1 MVINFTY
8 LLINIHS
15 HHAPGP
21 HEWALQN
28 LSDHYEKASLP
39 GHYSIGIHPW
49 FTNEKWQ
56 EQLNSLKE
64 WSLLPN
70 VMAIGE
76 CGMDKLCNTA
86 FSLQQEVFMAQVI
99 WANSIGRPLI
109 IHCVKAWE
117 EVLQL
122 LQDIPVKVPVIFH
135 GFNNSVTLMEKIT
148 GRGFYISLGKSLYR
162 KEIKELLPLVPSD
175 RFFLET
181 DDAVLSILDVY
192 EQAAQAL
199 SIDHNSLSLQLEKNA
214 AAVFGTAVITK

>member
-1 MVINFTY
+1 VATNFSQ

-21 HEWALQN
+21 NEWALQN
-28 LSDHYEKASLP
+28 LSDHYEKAILP
-39 GHYSIGIHPW
+39 GNYSIGIHPW

-64 WSLLPN
+64 WSQRPN
-70 VMAIGE
+70 VKAIGE
-76 CGMDKLCNTA
+76 CGLDKLCSTN
-86 FSLQQEVFMAQVI
+86 FSLQQEVFMAQVK

-117 EVLQL
+117 EVLQVL
-122 LQDIPVKVPVIFH
+122 LDIPVKVPVIFH
-135 GFNNSVTLMEKIT
+135 GFNNNVKLMEKIT
-148 GRGFYISLGKSLYR
+148 GRGFYISLGKSLY
-162 KEIKELLPLVPSD
+162 KKNIQELLPFVPSD

-181 DDAVLSILDVY
+181 DDAALSIQDVY
-192 EQAAQAL
+192 EQAALAL

-214 AAVFGTAVITK
+214 AAVFGAAAIIT

>member
-1 MVINFTY
+1 MATNFSP

-28 LSDHYEKASLP
+28 LSDHYEKSALP
-39 GHYSIGIHPW
+39 GNYSIGIHPW

-56 EQLNSLKE
+56 EQLNYLKE
-64 WSLLPN
+64 WSQRPN
-70 VMAIGE
+70 VKAIGE
-76 CGMDKLCNTA
+76 CGLDKLCNTN
-86 FSLQQEVFMAQVI
+86 FSLQKEVFNAQVI
-99 WANSIGRPLI
+99 WANAIGLPLI

-117 EVLQL
+117 EVVNL
-122 LQDIPVKVPVIFH
+122 LQAIPVKVPVIFH
-135 GFNNSVTLMEKIT
+135 GFNNSVKLMEKIT
-148 GRGFYISLGKSLYR
+148 GRGFYISLGKSLYK

-181 DDAVLSILDVY
+181 DDATLSIQDVY
-192 EQAAQAL
+192 EQAAEAL

-214 AAVFGTAVITK
+214 AAVFGAAAIIS